1 MAENVGDLRFEI
13 AVDGVRALKTLTEA
27 KDRTDDLA
35 DSARKAGDRIR
46 RDLVGEFG
54 AFFRSMVPFASVTA
68 AVASFTKAHGQLVDQ
83 MRMQKSYGI
92 PVEEYAAWGR
102 AAERLGYSAEDAQS
116 ALVALE
122 KGMQD
127 AALTGKS
134 QVAGV
139 LQYLGVR
146 MVDASGKVRA
156 STDILS
162 DLSRVLSSMPVEKAR
177 KYGELMG
184 FSPQTIAALREG
196 KDLTAALSEAL
207 KNGPTEEDAEQAMQ
221 VQRAWQTLT
230 QVGGD
235 LARELLVMLYPAAEA
250 VLKAMR
256 FIVEVLSENPTVL
269 AGALGLI
276 GAKLLPLGGLIAGV
290 TKAFKG
296 LGFVLKANPIAAILS
311 AIVFALSDLADWF
324 NGESSVVGSVLEKL
338 GINDQ
343 ALNFVKEGIEW
354 ISSGLK
360 SLMDKA
366 SAAYEWVVEK
376 LQGIK
381 SFSFFGDDDDDEE
394 GSTAKRG
401 QASGAPKA
409 ARRGSYGDDLEA
421 VRARI
426 RATQEAYSSAAQ
438 SALPQTIYQTVNTQ
452 ADNRRTQINS
462 DVHNEITINA
472 GKGTDMTALR
482 DATMQ
487 GVQQGMSGSRFNGL
501 VAQYETGMPSL

>member
-296 LGFVLKANPIAAILS
+296 LGFVLKANPIAAGLS
-311 AIVFALSDLADWF
+311 AIVFVLSDLSDWF
-324 NGESSVVGSVLEKL
+324 NGESSVVGSVL
-338 GINDQ
+338 
-343 ALNFVKEGIEW
+343 
-354 ISSGLK
+354 
-360 SLMDKA
+360 
-366 SAAYEWVVEK
+366 EK

-438 SALPQTIYQTVNTQ
+438 SALPQTIYQTANTQ